1 MRRLATLLAALAVAA
16 VVAGCGA
23 TASPPAPPRPAA
35 QQFLDRYV
43 DGDGR
48 VVRRDQGGD
57 TVSEGQAY
65 AMLLAAASGDE
76 RRFDRVW
83 RWTRAHLQ
91 RGDGL
96 LAWHWRD
103 GRVVD
108 RQPAADADLDAA
120 RALQTAARRFGRP
133 ALRRAAQR
141 MAAAIL
147 RRETAGGRLVA
158 GPWARRERVLNP
170 SYWSPVAARALARL
184 GDARQWERLRRRD
197 IAAARTLVDGGRRLP
212 PDWARAGPAA
222 AAGAASAGAGSAA
235 AGSARAASA
244 PAASVRAT
252 GPPGDPAAGGRATYG
267 FDAVRLPVRFA
278 ESCDPAARRV
288 AASLW
293 PRLRGGDPAILPRDL
308 DGRGAPGAT
317 RTAVALVGAAAAAH
331 AAGDTAA
338 HDRLLVQAEA
348 LDREHP
354 TYFGA
359 AWVALGRTLLARRCT

>member
-252 GPPGDPAAGGRATYG
+252 GPPATPPRVGGPRTASTPSACPSASPSPATRPPGASPRRSGHGCAAGTRRS
-267 FDAVRLPVRFA
+267 F
-278 ESCDPAARRV
+278 PAR
-288 AASLW
+288 
-293 PRLRGGDPAILPRDL
+293 L

>member
-1 MRRLATLLAALAVAA
+1 VRRLAALLAALAVVA

-23 TASPPAPPRPAA
+23 TASSPAPPRPAA
-35 QQFLDRYV
+35 ERFLDRYV

-65 AMLLAAASGDE
+65 AMLLAAATGDE

-83 RWTRAHLQ
+83 RWTRVHLQ

-103 GRVVD
+103 GRVID

-147 RRETAGGRLVA
+147 GRETAGGRLVA

-170 SYWSPVAARALARL
+170 SYWSPVTARALARL
-184 GDARQWERLRRRD
+184 GHARQWQWLRRRD
-197 IAAARTLVDGGRRLP
+197 IAAARALVDGGRRLP

-222 AAGAASAGAGSAA
+222 PAGI
-235 AGSARAASA
+235 
-244 PAASVRAT
+244 ASVRAA
-252 GPPGDPAAGGRATYG
+252 GPPGNPVAPARYG

-293 PRLRGGDPAILPRDL
+293 PRLRGGDPAILPREL

-348 LDREHP
+348 LDREHQ